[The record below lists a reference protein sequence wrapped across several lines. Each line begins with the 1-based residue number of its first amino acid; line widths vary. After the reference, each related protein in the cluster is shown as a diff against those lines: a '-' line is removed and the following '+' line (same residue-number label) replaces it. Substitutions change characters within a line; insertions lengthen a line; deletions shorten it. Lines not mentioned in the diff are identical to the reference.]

1 MRRRSFFASLLVLA
15 AIALLGVTPAGAA
28 VYWGGESGVG
38 VANLDGSQAIQ
49 SLPASPPPPA
59 PPQARLDPWE
69 LCGMAVDADHIY
81 WANRWA
87 GTIGRANL
95 DGTGGNEI
103 FIAGLGDPC
112 GVAVDGTHIYWTDT
126 GTNMIGRARLD
137 GSGVQPAF
145 IAAGSAPC
153 GVALAGGYLYW
164 AIRGDNAIARAGLDG
179 SGVDREF
186 IVGTETPC
194 GVAVGGGF
202 IFWASEHDFSSD
214 AGTISRAALG
224 GGSVVDPLITG
235 TGETRAIAVS
245 STHVFWAD
253 QGRRNFTSGDPTQV
267 LPGSVGSARLD
278 GTEVNRRLIRTP
290 PIAGVAV
297 DSRLLPTPTPVTRP
311 SDYLRFGKVRHA
323 PDGSLRLDVFVPA
336 RGLFKVL
343 SPRIG
348 WSIEKGNPP
357 PWFAGS
363 FRWSL
368 RLWPG
373 KPKSAVARRI
383 QRQLH
388 EKGRAP
394 VTVRMLYRQEGRTA
408 IQASKRLAFER

>member
-1 MRRRSFFASLLVLA
+1 MRRRSLLASLLGSAALA
-15 AIALLGVTPAGAA
+15 LFAVSPAGAA
-28 VYWGGESGVG
+28 VYWGGEGGVG

-49 SLPASPPPPA
+49 SLPASAPPPA
-59 PPQARLDPWE
+59 FPLARLDPRE
-69 LCGMAVDADHIY
+69 VCGMAVDGNYVY

-112 GVAVDGTHIYWTDT
+112 GVAVDGTHLYWTDT

-145 IAAGSAPC
+145 IAAGNAPC

-164 AIRGDNAIARAGLDG
+164 AIRGDDAIGRAGLDG

-186 IVGTETPC
+186 IAGIETPC

-202 IFWASEHDFSSD
+202 VFWASEHDFSSN
-214 AGTISRAALG
+214 AGTISRAALD

-235 TGETRAIAVS
+235 AGEPRAIAVS

-278 GTEVNRRLIRTP
+278 GSEVNPRLIRTP
-290 PIAGVAV
+290 LIAGIAV
-297 DSRLLPTPTPVTRP
+297 DSRLLPAATPVMPP

-336 RGLFKVL
+336 RGEFKVL

-348 WSIEKGNPP
+348 WSIDKGNPP
-357 PWFAGS
+357 PWLAGG
-363 FRWSL
+363 FRWRL

-373 KPKSAVARRI
+373 KPKSAAAKRI

-388 EKGRAP
+388 EDGRAP